1 MYIVL
6 TTPFNVFYN
15 IPKIKTK
22 PRRKTYLVIKTNK
35 DINVPKQE
43 KKKTFRKR
51 TRSINKK
58 TFINVFMTFHMIT
71 TLGVQ
76 L

>member
-43 KKKTFRKR
+43 KKNIQKKNQ
-51 TRSINKK
+51 INK
-58 TFINVFMTFHMIT
+58 
-71 TLGVQ
+71 
-76 L
+76 